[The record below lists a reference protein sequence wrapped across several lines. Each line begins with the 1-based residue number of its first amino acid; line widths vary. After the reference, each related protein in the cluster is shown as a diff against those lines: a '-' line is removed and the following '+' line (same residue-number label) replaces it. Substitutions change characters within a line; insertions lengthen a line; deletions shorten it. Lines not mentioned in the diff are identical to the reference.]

1 MQNGFYSATGGM
13 VTQFNRLD
21 VISNNLANTNTN
33 AFKRDDVVVGD
44 FLRLYQEAKH
54 ELPLENH
61 TREASKF
68 LNRTLN
74 RVPIVVEEYTDM
86 SIGGFSKTE
95 NPLDLALSNKNA
107 FFAIQTPS
115 GIRYTRDGS
124 FSLNDDGILV
134 TKQGF
139 PVLSSEGIDES
150 GFISVNISSNNV
162 EISKDGSIYVRELDN
177 ANIGNPEPIGTI
189 AVVNFVNP
197 KYLQK
202 VGNNLYEL
210 PQDRINER
218 QNINNS
224 NVLISGFIEKSN
236 INPVNEM
243 TALISTNRL
252 VDMYSKVMKTH
263 QDDLNNE
270 AITKLAQKA

>member
-107 FFAIQTPS
+107 FFAIQTPN